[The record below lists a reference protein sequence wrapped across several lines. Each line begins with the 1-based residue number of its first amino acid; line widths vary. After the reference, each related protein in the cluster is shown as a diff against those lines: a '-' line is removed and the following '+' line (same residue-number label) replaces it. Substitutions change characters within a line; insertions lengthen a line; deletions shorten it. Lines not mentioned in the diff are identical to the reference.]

1 MSIWAIVPVKPLR
14 RGKSRLASV
23 LSEDDRA
30 ALNERMLLHTLDA
43 LKSVAA
49 LGEVLVVSRDPAALA
64 LARERG
70 ARTLQEDG
78 APHLNVALQRA
89 TAVAHTY
96 TATSVLVVPADLP
109 QLNPADV
116 DAMLQAGREAPC
128 VVIAPDHHHEGTN
141 ALYIN
146 PIGQIDYEFGA
157 GSFQA
162 HSARAAASGAALH
175 VMELGSLARDVD
187 VPEDLDFLQLMEG
200 KETANDPQQ

>member
-23 LSEDDRA
+23 LTEDDRA
-30 ALNERMLLHTLDA
+30 ALNERMLVHTIDT
-43 LKSVAA
+43 LKNVAE

-64 LARERG
+64 LAREHG

-78 APHLNVALQRA
+78 APHLNVALVRA
-89 TAVAHTY
+89 TAVAQTY

-109 QLNPADV
+109 QISPV
-116 DAMLQAGREAPC
+116 DISAMLQAGRESPS

-146 PIGQIDYEFGA
+146 PVGQIEYEFGP

-162 HSARAAASGAALH
+162 HGTRAAASGAALH
-175 VMELGSLARDVD
+175 VLELASLARDVD
-187 VPEDLDFLQLMEG
+187 VPEDLDFLASVTTQSV
-200 KETANDPQQ
+200 K

>member
-14 RGKSRLASV
+14 RGKSRLAPV

-30 ALNERMLLHTLDA
+30 ALNERMLLHTIDI
-43 LKSVAA
+43 LKSVAE

-64 LARERG
+64 LAREHG

-89 TAVAHTY
+89 SAVAKTY

-109 QLNPADV
+109 QLSPVDV
-116 DAMLQAGREAPC
+116 SAMLQAGTEAPA
-128 VVIAPDHHHEGTN
+128 VVIAPDHHREGTN
-141 ALYIN
+141 ALYMN
-146 PIGQIDYEFGA
+146 PIGQIKYEFGE

-162 HSARAAASGAALH
+162 HSARATASGAELH
-175 VMELGSLARDVD
+175 VLELPSLARDVD
-187 VPEDLDFLQLMEG
+187 VPEDLDFLGVLQARE
-200 KETANDPQQ
+200 QH

>member
-30 ALNERMLLHTLDA
+30 ALNERMLLHTIDA
-43 LKSVAA
+43 LKSVDA

-89 TAVAHTY
+89 TAVAQTY

-109 QLNPADV
+109 QLSPADV
-116 DAMLQAGREAPC
+116 AAMLHAGSEAPG

-146 PIGQIDYEFGA
+146 PAGLIEYAFGE
-157 GSFQA
+157 GSFA
-162 HSARAAASGAALH
+162 THSARAGAAGAQLH
-175 VMELGSLARDVD
+175 IVELPSLSHDVD
-187 VPEDLDFLQLMEG
+187 VPEDLDFLQLRMENEG
-200 KETANDPQQ
+200 GVNAG